1 MSTLKCLVEVAAAM
15 SSWASIPESASG
27 SPVKG
32 AFFFAAEIPA
42 VTEPRRL
49 GFRSKACSLSSV
61 AHGWSAIERQRPE
74 LSSRFLPFLSLHWNS
89 RNEYFRTDAR
99 SRRY

>member
-1 MSTLKCLVEVAAAM
+1 M
-15 SSWASIPESASG
+15 SSRAGFPESASG
-27 SPVKG
+27 SPAKG

-49 GFRSKACSLSSV
+49 GCRSKSCSLSSV

-74 LSSRFLPFLSLHWNS
+74 RSSRFLPFLSLHQKS
-89 RNEYFRTDAR
+89 PRE
-99 SRRY
+99 